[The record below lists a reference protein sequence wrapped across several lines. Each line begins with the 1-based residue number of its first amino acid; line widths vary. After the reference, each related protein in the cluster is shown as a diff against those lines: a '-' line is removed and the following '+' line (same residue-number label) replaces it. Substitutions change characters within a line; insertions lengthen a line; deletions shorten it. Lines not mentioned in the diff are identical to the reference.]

1 VGRFIIALDLD
12 ESWID
17 KFLDVE
23 ETEDGGE
30 TKAEREADQVI
41 DRLRHE
47 GAGDD
52 LLIQLANNFT
62 EGEHKDRETACRSV
76 RAALAEL
83 AANKDI
89 AAMAGNADARFAALI
104 REVDRLNNEGDFDE
118 AARRLDDEQDRQ
130 EQVAELHHKKQLSQ
144 DRLRNRPDLAAER
157 IIKNLRQ
164 FPQAGKLFWA
174 INDKADEWNDQGDK
188 AGDLFAL
195 RVGLEIA
202 KSNYENHKTRSG
214 LAAAALLTLGWCHLR
229 LAERSTNER
238 HLKVAHNAFE
248 ASVQKTPKAREPLNW
263 STRQHGLGLALL
275 EMGERAADVDLLRQS
290 MSALRVALDIDIKH
304 KSKNIRAGWDSL
316 GISLSALGELTR
328 DPSTL
333 AEAVDALRTALALRD
348 SKADQLDWAR
358 TQSNL
363 ALAQRYLGDVTDDR
377 TMLNTARQGYGA
389 CEALD
394 YQTGAPFIWARLQWN
409 IADLSLVRYRLDP
422 DPALLSEAKTHV
434 TAARAFFVDGSDY
447 QTERCDDLLT
457 KIKTA
462 KVARA

>member
-62 EGEHKDRETACRSV
+62 EGEHKDRETAYRSV

-164 FPQAGKLFWA
+164 FPQGGGA
-174 INDKADEWNDQGDK
+174 
-188 AGDLFAL
+188 
-195 RVGLEIA
+195 V
-202 KSNYENHKTRSG
+202 SG
-214 LAAAALLTLGWCHLR
+214 HR
-229 LAERSTNER
+229 
-238 HLKVAHNAFE
+238 
-248 ASVQKTPKAREPLNW
+248 
-263 STRQHGLGLALL
+263 
-275 EMGERAADVDLLRQS
+275 RQS
-290 MSALRVALDIDIKH
+290 K
-304 KSKNIRAGWDSL
+304 
-316 GISLSALGELTR
+316 
-328 DPSTL
+328 
-333 AEAVDALRTALALRD
+333 
-348 SKADQLDWAR
+348 
-358 TQSNL
+358 
-363 ALAQRYLGDVTDDR
+363 
-377 TMLNTARQGYGA
+377 
-389 CEALD
+389 
-394 YQTGAPFIWARLQWN
+394 
-409 IADLSLVRYRLDP
+409 
-422 DPALLSEAKTHV
+422 
-434 TAARAFFVDGSDY
+434 
-447 QTERCDDLLT
+447 
-457 KIKTA
+457 
-462 KVARA
+462 

>member
-62 EGEHKDRETACRSV
+62 EGEHKDRETAYRSV

-89 AAMAGNADARFAALI
+89 AAMAGNADAQFAALI

-164 FPQAGKLFWA
+164 FPQGGGSCFGPSTTKQMNGETKATNLATSLPCASGWKSPRPTTKITRPNQRWPQRPCARSVGA
-174 INDKADEWNDQGDK
+174 IFGW
-188 AGDLFAL
+188 
-195 RVGLEIA
+195 
-202 KSNYENHKTRSG
+202 RSG
-214 LAAAALLTLGWCHLR
+214 QPMIVTS
-229 LAERSTNER
+229 RS
-238 HLKVAHNAFE
+238 
-248 ASVQKTPKAREPLNW
+248 
-263 STRQHGLGLALL
+263 
-275 EMGERAADVDLLRQS
+275 
-290 MSALRVALDIDIKH
+290 
-304 KSKNIRAGWDSL
+304 
-316 GISLSALGELTR
+316 
-328 DPSTL
+328 
-333 AEAVDALRTALALRD
+333 
-348 SKADQLDWAR
+348 
-358 TQSNL
+358 
-363 ALAQRYLGDVTDDR
+363 R
-377 TMLNTARQGYGA
+377 TMLSKPPFRKRQK
-389 CEALD
+389 
-394 YQTGAPFIWARLQWN
+394 
-409 IADLSLVRYRLDP
+409 
-422 DPALLSEAKTHV
+422 PAI
-434 TAARAFFVDGSDY
+434 R
-447 QTERCDDLLT
+447 
-457 KIKTA
+457 
-462 KVARA
+462 